1 MKKLLFLLS
10 ISILGL
16 FACNKDQE
24 IVKQP
29 AKNVKEALARI
40 SAVSTWKVNQITLDG
55 VLKFDD
61 GKSLDPDYDG
71 IAEWIKFNTS
81 NQTVE
86 VKYFDGDEI
95 STFNYVIDE
104 VNQTFSV
111 VDSSNGDEEEVYTIK
126 AGSVYDDKFEL
137 DATYDNRVEVI
148 KLVPKF

>member
-24 IVKQP
+24 TTKQP

-61 GKSLDPDYDG
+61 GLALDPDYNG
-71 IAEWIKFNTS
+71 IAEWLKFNTVS
-81 NQTVE
+81 KTIE
-86 VKYFDGDEI
+86 VKYLDGDEI
-95 STFNYVIDE
+95 STFSYVIDE
-104 VNQTFSV
+104 VNQTFKV
-111 VDSSNGDEEEVYTIK
+111 IDSSNGGDEEVYTIK

-137 DATYDNRVEVI
+137 DATYDNRVEVV
-148 KLVPKF
+148 KLVPKP